1 MPSTT
6 EFVTLFW
13 DIGQVEKHSFSL
25 FRTDNL
31 IDRGIE
37 RTLFL
42 PIMGAE
48 QVQQA
53 LFFLIA
59 IHILD
64 FHLALNGLKLLPNLA
79 MLVPHSGR
87 RPAIG
92 HAGFLFPERKE
103 QIFFPHDMALQADL
117 KFLEHLLSLGKFRPL
132 QLLKGLEQFVQP
144 VMILLKKPPDCFPF
158 THDVSLINADSN
170 PLGKRKSV
178 YDPDSRT
185 NILAHDSDDA
195 TFYNSMPFM
204 LIAMAMI
211 MVSPRFHSSP
221 DRLWFERGKPSSI
234 GLLFRHFNKHHDHGL
249 RIDLKLAATSQC
261 VGL

>member
-13 DIGQVEKHSFSL
+13 DIGQVEKYSFSL
-25 FRTDNL
+25 FRTGNL

-53 LFFLIA
+53 LFFLIG

-64 FHLALNGLKLLPNLA
+64 LHLAVNGFKLLPNLA
-79 MLVPHSGR
+79 MLIPHSGR

-103 QIFFPHDMALQADL
+103 QIFFPHDMALQANL
-117 KFLEHLLSLGKFRPL
+117 KFLEHLLSLGKLRPL

-144 VMILLKKPPDCFPF
+144 VMILLKKPLIVPLSFMMSP
-158 THDVSLINADSN
+158 SLTPAA
-170 PLGKRKSV
+170 
-178 YDPDSRT
+178 T
-185 NILAHDSDDA
+185 SDDA
-195 TFYNSMPFM
+195 TFYNSMSFM

-211 MVSPRFHSSP
+211 MVSSRFHSRP
-221 DRLWFERGKPSSI
+221 DRLWFERSKSSGI